1 MSGKENALAAAF
13 CKIMMLFNNI
23 LGSEGRKAL
32 AVDLSWKNKRVMFIM
47 NIRYQKNRTHQ
58 RTFQNA
64 EVMVFGSVNTELY
77 LLLHP
82 EIQTGRVIPDDENL
96 GILLIELF
104 ELYGIVFNY
113 KQLAIRVERDNNLGV
128 DIGYYKKGSESWAT
142 KCPEKLCVQDPV

>member
-1 MSGKENALAAAF
+1 ATLRDYRVSK
-13 CKIMMLFNNI
+13 
-23 LGSEGRKAL
+23 
-32 AVDLSWKNKRVMFIM
+32 LSFINQYRMFIM

-77 LLLHP
+77 LLICASKPTVVTSAKLHP

-128 DIGYYKKGSESWAT
+128 DIGYYKK
-142 KCPEKLCVQDPV
+142 